1 MFRISIVFILIA
13 LCATISYAQV
23 SIGYANVNVIA
34 NQYPEM
40 AAANNQLNEYHR
52 ALQAKYET
60 ANQYFQNKT
69 QEYNH
74 KKESGADRQELAALE
89 NELMKLQNHLT
100 QLAQDFEQQ
109 LNLKRSELTKPVM
122 DQISKQAARVAE
134 SKGLDCIF
142 QVTNNEDV
150 SIVLYAPDNTEL
162 TSDIL
167 RGLNCE
173 LTEQQKKIP
182 PFSIDPDDV
191 AIGYTNV
198 ELILYYMPEA
208 KSMEQVLATYKK
220 KLETDYHTK
229 QEYFKSKY
237 EEYLQK
243 ESRNELSP
251 QAKNDM
257 VVELTRLDAEL
268 KQFAQEAEKKLSDK
282 RSELLAPILEKMEAA
297 IDKVARENGFTF
309 IMNQTT
315 SSGIS
320 TILYGP
326 EEADI
331 TTQVMSEL
339 NIPIQEE
346 LMKARAQKNIDIAFM
361 NVEALLTESALAKKI
376 NEELEKYKV
385 SLQEQL
391 KAREENLQKRYREY
405 LEKVES
411 GQTADAKALE
421 KKIREEENQFNLFK
435 EEMPNAV
442 NRKHSELLTPLQE
455 TIQTAIDA
463 VAQEK
468 DKTYIFNVTS
478 SNIIYMKPELD
489 LTQLAKARIE

>member
-1 MFRISIVFILIA
+1 
-13 LCATISYAQV
+13 
-23 SIGYANVNVIA
+23 
-34 NQYPEM
+34 
-40 AAANNQLNEYHR
+40 
-52 ALQAKYET
+52 
-60 ANQYFQNKT
+60 
-69 QEYNH
+69 
-74 KKESGADRQELAALE
+74 
-89 NELMKLQNHLT
+89 
-100 QLAQDFEQQ
+100 
-109 LNLKRSELTKPVM
+109 
-122 DQISKQAARVAE
+122 
-134 SKGLDCIF
+134 
-142 QVTNNEDV
+142 
-150 SIVLYAPDNTEL
+150 
-162 TSDIL
+162 
-167 RGLNCE
+167 
-173 LTEQQKKIP
+173 
-182 PFSIDPDDV
+182 
-191 AIGYTNV
+191 
-198 ELILYYMPEA
+198 
-208 KSMEQVLATYKK
+208 
-220 KLETDYHTK
+220 
-229 QEYFKSKY
+229 
-237 EEYLQK
+237 
-243 ESRNELSP
+243 
-251 QAKNDM
+251 
-257 VVELTRLDAEL
+257 
-268 KQFAQEAEKKLSDK
+268 
-282 RSELLAPILEKMEAA
+282 MEAA